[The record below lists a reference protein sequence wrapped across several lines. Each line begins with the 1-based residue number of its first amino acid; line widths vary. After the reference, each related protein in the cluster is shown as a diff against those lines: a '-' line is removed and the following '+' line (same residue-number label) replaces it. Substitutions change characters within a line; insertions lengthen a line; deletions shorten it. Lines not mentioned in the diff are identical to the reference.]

1 MTVEFVSDHED
12 QGVALLISQFRNKPF
27 IEILVRALMAQVQE
41 LEVVFFDLLVKRAL
55 DTAVGAQLD
64 VIGRIVGQPRGTF
77 DEDTYRT
84 FLRGRV
90 LVNRSSGTVDQMIE
104 LANTLLP
111 DGASIVVREY
121 YPAAFE
127 IEVIGSVPDWFGN
140 ALAAITL
147 EAKGVGI
154 APHTRWF
161 NGVEPFR
168 FAAVAGVPDLGS
180 PNGFGSG
187 VFAAGSTGLAVATV
201 VPALDFS
208 DANNSQFIGAII

>member
-1 MTVEFVSDHED
+1 MTVEFVSDHGD
-12 QGVALLISQFRNKPF
+12 QGVGLLISQFRDKPF
-27 IEILVRALMAQVQE
+27 IEILVRAHMAQIQE

-55 DTAVGAQLD
+55 DTAVGVQLD
-64 VIGRIVGQPRGTF
+64 VIGRIVGQSRGTF

-84 FLRGRV
+84 FLQGRI

-104 LANTLLP
+104 LVNTLLP
-111 DGASIVVREY
+111 AGASMVVREY

-127 IEVIGSVPDWFGN
+127 IEVIGAVPDWFGN

-154 APHTRWF
+154 TPHVRWF

-168 FAAVAGVPDLGS
+168 FAAVAGVPDVGS
-180 PNGFGSG
+180 PNGFGTG
-187 VFAAGSTGLAVATV
+187 VFAAGSTGLAVANV
-201 VPALDFS
+201 APALDFS
-208 DANNSQFIGAII
+208 DANNSQFIGAVI